1 MLRVKIR
8 NSFNLFWVF
17 FFISR
22 RLIRNIGW
30 HRVFLEVLDI
40 SISILKLR
48 SEVLSLFLKELY
60 HYVALTDNSIA
71 LDDLVLSVAY
81 RLLTLSYHLVPGG
94 NCCLKLFHLSDL
106 PVQLAM
112 GNLCL
117 TSQVD
122 NTVAL

>member
-60 HYVALTDNSIA
+60 HYVALTDNGIA

-81 RLLTLSYHLVPGG
+81 RLLMLSYYLILGG
-94 NCCLKLFHLSDL
+94 NCCLKLFRLSDL
-106 PVQLAM
+106 PVQLTM

-122 NTVAL
+122 NTAAL

>member
-8 NSFNLFWVF
+8 NSFNLFWIF
-17 FFISR
+17 FSISH
-22 RLIRNIGW
+22 RLIRDIGW
-30 HRVFLEVLDI
+30 HRLYLEELDI

-48 SEVLSLFLKELY
+48 SEVLNLLLKELY
-60 HYVALTDNSIA
+60 HYVALADKGNI

-81 RLLTLSYHLVPGG
+81 CLLVLGYHLIPGG

-122 NTVAL
+122 NTAAL